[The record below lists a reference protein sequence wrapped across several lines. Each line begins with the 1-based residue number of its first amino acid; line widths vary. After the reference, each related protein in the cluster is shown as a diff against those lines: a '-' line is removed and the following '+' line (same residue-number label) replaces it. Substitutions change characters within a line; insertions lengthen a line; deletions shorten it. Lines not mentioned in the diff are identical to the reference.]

1 MKKRRVLLLV
11 HEDFV
16 PPQSLKGL
24 SEKEIAPFKTEYDV
38 SVALEELGHEVKTLG
53 VSDEIAAIRNAVRAF
68 KPHIVFN
75 LLEEFRGEGVYVP
88 YVLGFLELTGQAY
101 TGCNPRGLIVADNKG
116 LFKKILRYHRIL
128 VPDFAVFPRRRA
140 VKRPPRLSFPLIV
153 KSATEHGSVG
163 ISQASVVQSDDK
175 LAERIT
181 YMHEQM
187 QTDAVVEQFIEGRE
201 FYVGVMGNERLRA
214 LPIWEL
220 LFDNLA
226 EGAAN
231 IATEKVK
238 WDLNYR
244 KKIGLKTRTAQDLP
258 DGAEER
264 ILRLCKRVYH
274 ILGLSGYARMDIR
287 LTPDGRIYL
296 LEPNPN
302 PDLALDEDFSESAGS
317 IGIDYRELIQR
328 VISLGLRYHAR

>member
-16 PPQSLKGL
+16 PPESLTGL

-53 VSDEIAAIRNAVRAF
+53 VSDEIAAIRNDLRAF
-68 KPHIVFN
+68 QPHIVFN

-88 YVLGFLELTGQAY
+88 YLLGFLELIGQAY

-116 LFKKILRYHRIL
+116 LFKKILRYHRVP
-128 VPDFAVFPRRRA
+128 VPDFAVFPRGRA
-140 VKRPPRLSFPLIV
+140 AKRPPRLPFPLIV

-163 ISQASVVQSDDK
+163 ISQASVVHSDDK
-175 LAERIT
+175 LAERLA
-181 YMHEQM
+181 YLHEQL

-201 FYVGVMGNERLRA
+201 FYVGILGNERLQA

-220 LFDNLA
+220 LFDNLSD
-226 EGAAN
+226 GAAN

-244 KKIGLKTRTAQDLP
+244 KKIGLKTQAATDLP

-264 ILRLCKRVYH
+264 VLHLCKRVYH

-287 LTPDGRIYL
+287 LTPGGRIYL

-302 PDLALDEDFSESAGS
+302 PDLAFDEDFAESANS
-317 IGIDYRELIQR
+317 VGIDYRELVQR
-328 VISLGLRYHAR
+328 VINLGLRYHAR